1 MSLIRHAHFP
11 CLLLPNRALFS
22 KTSLWKTLQQT
33 RPGSYLR
40 YSSLASIK
48 MDAPTQDPSSDLLS
62 SGFRGALISRRLCAF
77 GRVATVIFI
86 AILRRGC
93 EDLRRAGNDIAR
105 KRKFLV
111 DFSTIVRQLRTIDT
125 RYTAQI

>member
-1 MSLIRHAHFP
+1 MSLIGHAHFP
-11 CLLLPNRALFS
+11 CLLLLNRALFS
-22 KTSLWKTLQQT
+22 KTSLWKTLQQI
-33 RPGSYLR
+33 RSRSYLR

-62 SGFRGALISRRLCAF
+62 SGFRDALVSRRLCAF

-93 EDLRRAGNDIAR
+93 GDLRRAGNDIAR

-111 DFSTIVRQLRTIDT
+111 DFSTIVRQLWTIDT